1 MFKKARK
8 FFENNM
14 ESIAMGLAV
23 ATGTDIHLYI
33 D

>member
-14 ESIAMGLAV
+14 ESIAMGFAFV
-23 ATGTDIHLYI
+23 NGTDYVPFN
-33 D
+33 

>member
-8 FFENNM
+8 FLENNM
-14 ESIAMGLAV
+14 ESIAMGLAFV
-23 ATGTDIHLYI
+23 NGSDIRPYI

>member
-8 FFENNM
+8 FFVNNM
-14 ESIAMGLAV
+14 DAIAMGLAV
-23 ATGTDIHLYI
+23 ATGSDFCPYI

>member
-8 FFENNM
+8 FLENNM

-23 ATGTDIHLYI
+23 MSGNDLRPYM